1 MTATPKIAML
11 VRYPVK
17 GLTGMAVGQALL
29 AEGEGMPLDR
39 IYAIENGSHSFDP
52 YNPKWLPKT
61 HFLQLMRHERLAS
74 LEPAFDE
81 DTHTL
86 TLSRAGKQLAKGMLK
101 TKLGRQMVEQFLS
114 AYMKAELKGPPRI
127 VCADG
132 HRFTDIA
139 EKALHLVNLETV
151 RDIGRVTGLDLDP
164 LRFRANVYFEGAPAW
179 QERSWLGKTIACGG
193 VRLSVFKETKRCEA
207 TSVDPSTAQR
217 GLSIPSALD
226 RTWNH
231 RIAGIYARVTLRG
244 LVKPGD
250 EITIE

>member
-1 MTATPKIAML
+1 ML

-17 GLTGMAVGQALL
+17 GLAGMTLAQAAL
-29 AEGEGMPLDR
+29 AENEGMPLDR
-39 IYAIENGSHSFDP
+39 VYAIENGSHGFDSCK
-52 YNPKWLPKT
+52 PKWFPKT

-86 TLSRAGKQLAKGMLK
+86 TLFRDGKQLAKGALK
-101 TKLGRQMVEQFLS
+101 TKLGRQLIEQFLS

-132 HRFTDIA
+132 HRFTDIS

-151 RDIGRVTGLDLDP
+151 RDIARVTGVDLDP
-164 LRFRANVYFEGAPAW
+164 LRFRANVYFDGAGAW
-179 QERSWLGKTIACGG
+179 RERSWLGKIIACGDA
-193 VRLSVFKETKRCEA
+193 RLLVFKETGRCEA
-207 TSVDPSTAQR
+207 TSVDPKTAQR

-226 RTWNH
+226 CAWGH
-231 RIAGIYARVTLRG
+231 RMVGLYAKVIRGG

-250 EITIE
+250 AVAAE

>member
-1 MTATPKIAML
+1 MTAAPKIAML
-11 VRYPVK
+11 VRYPIK
-17 GLTGMAVGQALL
+17 GFAGVAVGQAAL

-39 IYAIENGSHSFDP
+39 IYAIENGGHSFDTL
-52 YNPKWLPKT
+52 NPKWFPKT

-81 DTHTL
+81 VTHTL
-86 TLSRAGKQLAKGMLK
+86 TLFRSGKQLAKGTLK
-101 TKLGRQMVEQFLS
+101 TKLGRQMIEQFLA

-132 HRFTDIA
+132 HSFTDIA
-139 EKALHLVNLETV
+139 DKALHLVNLATV

-179 QERSWLGKTIACGG
+179 SERSWLGKSIACGDA
-193 VRLSVFKETKRCEA
+193 RLSVFKETKRCEA
-207 TSVDPSTAQR
+207 TSVDPATAKR

-226 RTWNH
+226 RTWSH
-231 RIAGIYARVTLRG
+231 RMVGIYASVIG
-244 LVKPGD
+244 GGVVKSGD
-250 EITIE
+250 AIAVE